1 LKGIIL
7 LSEFFQVLTPSGDD
21 GGYLH
26 VPPVKRQW
34 LISPP
39 CSPPADWEQ
48 PVEKTPSVDLQL
60 LAAMAQLAPGKSF
73 DTRFLPVDML
83 HLACNT
89 QGYSDRWTLP

>member
-1 LKGIIL
+1 MIL
-7 LSEFFQVLTPSGDD
+7 FQVLTPSGDD

-48 PVEKTPSVDLQL
+48 PKEKTPSVDLQL
-60 LAAMAQLAPGKSF
+60 LAAMAQLAPGKFFIYNFFIFS
-73 DTRFLPVDML
+73 
-83 HLACNT
+83 
-89 QGYSDRWTLP
+89 